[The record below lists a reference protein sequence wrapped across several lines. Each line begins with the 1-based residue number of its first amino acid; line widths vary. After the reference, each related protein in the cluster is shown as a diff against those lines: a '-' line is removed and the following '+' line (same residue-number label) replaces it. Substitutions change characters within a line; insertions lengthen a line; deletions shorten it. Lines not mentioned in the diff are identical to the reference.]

1 MEKKISM
8 NDIIAFV
15 EKAMKENLDIK
26 VIDYEENAVIRFYD
40 VDNKWFGIDLSNN
53 ECITLK
59 GSHDVSIEIKM
70 SEMDIALFK
79 VEILKMKKYSEN
91 KVMEYFNNFFEEED
105 FKPTTINDLDSE
117 DD

>member
-26 VIDYEENAVIRFYD
+26 VIDYIENAAIRIYSAD
-40 VDNKWFGIDLSNN
+40 RKRFGIDLFNN
-53 ECITLK
+53 EYITLK
-59 GSHDVSIEIKM
+59 GSHDVSVEIKV
-70 SEMDIALFK
+70 SEMDLALFE

>member
-1 MEKKISM
+1 M

-26 VIDYEENAVIRFYD
+26 VIDYVENAIIRLYGI
-40 VDNKWFGIDLSNN
+40 DNKCFGIDLINDGY
-53 ECITLK
+53 IILK

-79 VEILKMKKYSEN
+79 VEVLKMKKYSEN
-91 KVMEYFNNFFEEED
+91 KVIEYFNNFFEEED

>member
-26 VIDYEENAVIRFYD
+26 VIDYIENAAIRIYGA
-40 VDNKWFGIDLSNN
+40 DNKYFGIDLFND
-53 ECITLK
+53 EYITLK
-59 GSHDVSIEIKM
+59 GSHDVSVEIKI
-70 SEMDIALFK
+70 SEMDLALFK

>member
-1 MEKKISM
+1 MEKKILM

-26 VIDYEENAVIRFYD
+26 VIDYGQNAAIRLYG
-40 VDNKWFGIDLSNN
+40 VDKKRFGIDLFND
-53 ECITLK
+53 EYITLK
-59 GSHDVSIEIKM
+59 GSHDASIEIKI
-70 SEMDIALFK
+70 SEMDLALFK

-91 KVMEYFNNFFEEED
+91 KVMKYFNNFFEEED
-105 FKPTTINDLDSE
+105 SKPTTINDLDSE